1 MRGFF
6 ADEREAQDTVE
17 TLNVDLGER
26 SYPIFIGP
34 GLLKE
39 TDRLRSHLG
48 QGQAVIISNDT
59 VAPLYLDQVKQT
71 LGDSYGWEII
81 LPDGETHKNLGT
93 ISQIY
98 DRLLRAK
105 ADRQTTLVALGG
117 GVIGDI
123 TGFAAATY
131 QRGINFIQ
139 IPTTL
144 LAQVDSS
151 VGGKTGV
158 NHPLGKNMIGAFY
171 QPRCVLIDT
180 EVLLTLPEREI
191 KAGLAEVIKYGLIN
205 QPDFLSWLTNNA
217 ADILALDNAKLTETI
232 RICCQAKADI
242 VAADEREVGL
252 RALLNLG
259 HTFGHAIET
268 ASGYGNL
275 LHGETI
281 AMGMV
286 MAADLSR
293 RLDLLSAEQ
302 AAKVRDILENDFS
315 MPVIPPAQ
323 ISTETYL
330 ELMSSDK
337 KAEQGRIRFILLEA
351 PGRAVL
357 TGEVP
362 PELLKETL
370 TAGDGLCR

>member
-1 MRGFF
+1 M
-6 ADEREAQDTVE
+6 E
-17 TLNVDLGER
+17 TLSVELSER

-34 GLLKE
+34 GLLR
-39 TDRLRSHLG
+39 DANRLRPYLG
-48 QGQAVIISNDT
+48 QGRAVIISNDT
-59 VAPLYLDQVKQT
+59 VAPLYLNPVKEM
-71 LGDSYGWEII
+71 LGDSYGGEII
-81 LPDGETHKNLGT
+81 LPDGEAHKTLST

-98 DRLLRAK
+98 DWLLAAK

-117 GVIGDI
+117 GVVGDI
-123 TGFAAATY
+123 AGFAAATY
-131 QRGINFIQ
+131 QRGINFLQ

-171 QPRCVLIDT
+171 QPKCVLIDT
-180 EVLLTLPEREI
+180 QVLETLPVREV
-191 KAGLAEVIKYGLIN
+191 KAGLAEVIKYGLVN
-205 QPDFLSWLTNNA
+205 QPDFLRWLTSNA
-217 ADILALDNAKLTETI
+217 ADIMALDAAKLTETI
-232 RICCQAKADI
+232 RVCCQAKADI

-268 ASGYGNL
+268 ASGYGTL
-275 LHGETI
+275 LHGETV

-302 AAKVRDILENDFS
+302 AAKVRAILENDFS

-323 ISTETYL
+323 IRAEDYL
-330 ELMSSDK
+330 NLMSSDK
-337 KAEQGRIRFILLEA
+337 KAEQGNVRFILLKSL
-351 PGRAVL
+351 GTAVIR
-357 TGEVP
+357 GDVP
-362 PELLKETL
+362 PNLLKETL
-370 TAGDGLCR
+370 TAGDELCR